1 MTKDADNDVLAR
13 FEKYLMRLG
22 LSPATV
28 VNYLADMR
36 GVARW
41 CVEGAQSETFAQQG
55 SRQQRT
61 LLNLAT
67 DDVRAYCQHLQ
78 AGRGLSPATVNRHLQ
93 AIRKFCYFARQA
105 NLMEGNPAADVR
117 PIQAP
122 PTLRRALDAE
132 EIARLLE
139 ATQAG
144 RPSLGKRDYAIIQLL
159 LQTGI
164 KVGELTELQLADI
177 ELTDSRG
184 TLTVMGNGGNS
195 HRRIPLNAPAC
206 QVLQEYLRVRPPSP
220 GVKHLFLS
228 QEGSSISARTVQRV
242 VNVYTRA
249 AGLTGVSTHTLRY
262 TFATSMLEETGDV
275 ATVAN
280 LLGHRSIETTL
291 RYISKSQATQAGKE
305 VTG

>member
-1 MTKDADNDVLAR
+1 MVKDADNDLLTR
-13 FEKYLMRLG
+13 FEEYLVKLG

-41 CVEGAQSETFAQQG
+41 CIESGRGCS
-55 SRQQRT
+55 
-61 LLNLAT
+61 LLNLTT
-67 DDVRAYCQHLQ
+67 DNVRAYCQHLRM
-78 AGRGLSPATVNRHLQ
+78 GRGLSPATVNRHLQ
-93 AIRKFCYFARQA
+93 AIRKFCDFARQA
-105 NLMEGNPAADVR
+105 NLMESNPATDVR

-122 PTLRRALDAE
+122 PTSRRALDADG
-132 EIARLLE
+132 IARLLE
-139 ATQAG
+139 AVQAG
-144 RPSLGKRDYAIIQLL
+144 RPSLVKRDYAIIQLL

-164 KVGELTELQLADI
+164 KVGELTELQLGDI

-184 TLTVMGNGGNS
+184 TLTVNGNGGNG

-206 QVLQEYLRVRPPSP
+206 QALQEYLRVRPPSP
-220 GVKHLFLS
+220 GVEQLFLS
-228 QEGSSISARTVQRV
+228 QEGNSISVRTVQRL

-249 AGLTGVSTHTLRY
+249 ADLTGVSAHTLRY

-291 RYISKSQATQAGKE
+291 RYTSKP
-305 VTG
+305 

>member
-1 MTKDADNDVLAR
+1 MVKDADNHLLAR
-13 FEKYLMRLG
+13 FEEYLVKLD

-41 CVEGAQSETFAQQG
+41 CVESGQG
-55 SRQQRT
+55 CS
-61 LLNLAT
+61 LLNLTT
-67 DDVRAYCQHLQ
+67 DDVRAYCQHLRT
-78 AGRGLSPATVNRHLQ
+78 ARGLSPATVNRHLQ
-93 AIRKFCYFARQA
+93 AIRKFCNFARQA
-105 NLMEGNPAADVR
+105 NLMESNPAADVR

-122 PTLRRALDAE
+122 PTLRRALEAD

-139 ATQAG
+139 AAQAG
-144 RPSLGKRDYAIIQLL
+144 RPSLVKRDYAIVQLL

-184 TLTVMGNGGNS
+184 TLTVKSNGGNS
-195 HRRIPLNAPAC
+195 HRCIPLDAPAC
-206 QVLQEYLRVRPPSP
+206 QALQEYLRVRPPSP

-228 QEGSSISARTVQRV
+228 QEGNSISTRTVQRL

-249 AGLTGVSTHTLRY
+249 ADLTGVSAHTLRY
-262 TFATSMLEETGDV
+262 TFATSMLEEIDDV
-275 ATVAN
+275 ATVAD
-280 LLGHRSIETTL
+280 LLGHRSVKTTL
-291 RYISKSQATQAGKE
+291 RYISQS
-305 VTG
+305 

>member
-1 MTKDADNDVLAR
+1 MGRDADNGLLIR
-13 FEKYLMRLG
+13 FEKYLVRLG

-41 CVEGAQSETFAQQG
+41 CVESGQG
-55 SRQQRT
+55 CS
-61 LLNLAT
+61 LLNLTT
-67 DDVRAYCQHLQ
+67 DDVRAYCQHLRV
-78 AGRGLSPATVNRHLQ
+78 GRGLSPATVNRHLQ
-93 AIRKFCYFARQA
+93 AIRKFCDFARQA
-105 NLMEGNPAADVR
+105 NLMENNPAADVR

-122 PTLRRALDAE
+122 LTSRRALNAD

-139 ATQAG
+139 AVQAG
-144 RPSLGKRDYAIIQLL
+144 RPSLVKRDYAIIQLL

-177 ELTDSRG
+177 ELTDSSG
-184 TLTVMGNGGNS
+184 TLTVIGNGGNS
-195 HRRIPLNAPAC
+195 RRRIPLNAPAC
-206 QVLQEYLRVRPPSP
+206 QSLQEYLQVRPPSP

-228 QEGSSISARTVQRV
+228 QEGNSISVRTVQRL

-249 AGLTGVSTHTLRY
+249 ADLTGVSNHTLRY

-280 LLGHRSIETTL
+280 LLGHRSVETTF
-291 RYISKSQATQAGKE
+291 RYINKP
-305 VTG
+305 

>member
-1 MTKDADNDVLAR
+1 MFKDADNNLMAR
-13 FEKYLMRLG
+13 FEKHLMKLG

-41 CVEGAQSETFAQQG
+41 CVESGQG
-55 SRQQRT
+55 CS
-61 LLNLAT
+61 LLNLTT
-67 DDVRAYCQHLQ
+67 DDVRAYCRHLR
-78 AGRGLSPATVNRHLQ
+78 ARRGLSPATVNRHLQ
-93 AIRKFCYFARQA
+93 AVRKFYDFAQQA
-105 NLMEGNPAADVR
+105 DLMESNPATEVR

-122 PTLRRALDAE
+122 PTLRKALHDE

-139 ATQAG
+139 ALQTG
-144 RPSLGKRDYAIIQLL
+144 RPSLAKRDYAIIQLL

-184 TLTVMGNGGNS
+184 TLTVKGNGGNS
-195 HRRIPLNAPAC
+195 DRCIPLNASAF
-206 QVLQEYLRVRPPSP
+206 QSLQEYLRVRPPAP
-220 GVKHLFLS
+220 NGKHLFLS
-228 QEGSSISARTVQRV
+228 QEGNSISVRTVQRL
-242 VNVYTRA
+242 VNVYTKA
-249 AGLTGVSTHTLRY
+249 ADLTGVSAHTLRY

-280 LLGHRSIETTL
+280 LLGHRSVETIL
-291 RYISKSQATQAGKE
+291 RYISEAQAMKAEQE
-305 VTG
+305 VID

>member
-1 MTKDADNDVLAR
+1 MVKDADNDLLAR
-13 FEKYLMRLG
+13 FEKCLMRLG

-41 CVEGAQSETFAQQG
+41 CVESGRGCS
-55 SRQQRT
+55 
-61 LLNLAT
+61 LLNLTT
-67 DDVRAYCQHLQ
+67 DDVRAYCQHLRV
-78 AGRGLSPATVNRHLQ
+78 GRRLSPATANRHLQ
-93 AIRKFCYFARQA
+93 AVRKFCDFARQA

-139 ATQAG
+139 AVQAG
-144 RPSLGKRDYAIIQLL
+144 RPSLVKRDYAIIQLL

-177 ELTDSRG
+177 KLTDSRS
-184 TLTVMGNGGNS
+184 TLAVKGNGSNS
-195 HRRIPLNAPAC
+195 HRRIPLKALVC
-206 QVLQEYLRVRPPSP
+206 QSLQEYLQVRPPWP

-228 QEGSSISARTVQRV
+228 QEGNSISARTVQRL

-249 AGLTGVSTHTLRY
+249 AGLTGVSAHTLRY
-262 TFATSMLEETGDV
+262 TFATSMLEEIGDV

-280 LLGHRSIETTL
+280 LLGHRSVETTL
-291 RYISKSQATQAGKE
+291 RYISKS
-305 VTG
+305 

>member
-1 MTKDADNDVLAR
+1 MFRDADNNLLAR
-13 FEKYLMRLG
+13 FEKYLLELN

-41 CVEGAQSETFAQQG
+41 CVESGQG
-55 SRQQRT
+55 CS
-61 LLNLAT
+61 LLNLRTA
-67 DDVRAYCQHLQ
+67 DVRAYCQHLR
-78 AGRGLSPATVNRHLQ
+78 AERGLAPTTVNRHLQ
-93 AIRKFCYFARQA
+93 AIRKFCDFAQQA
-105 NLMEGNPAADVR
+105 DLMGSNPAAEVR

-122 PTLRRALDAE
+122 PTLRKALNDE

-139 ATQAG
+139 ALQTG
-144 RPSLGKRDYAIIQLL
+144 RPSLVKRDYAIIQVL

-184 TLTVMGNGGNS
+184 ALTVKGNGGNS
-195 HRRIPLNAPAC
+195 DRCIPLNAPAC
-206 QVLQEYLRVRPPSP
+206 QALQDYLQVRSSSP
-220 GVKHLFLS
+220 DVKHLFLS
-228 QEGSSISARTVQRV
+228 QEGNSISARTVQRL

-249 AGLTGVSTHTLRY
+249 ADLTGVSAHTLRY

-280 LLGHRSIETTL
+280 LLGHRSVETTI
-291 RYISKSQATQAGKE
+291 RYISET
-305 VTG
+305 